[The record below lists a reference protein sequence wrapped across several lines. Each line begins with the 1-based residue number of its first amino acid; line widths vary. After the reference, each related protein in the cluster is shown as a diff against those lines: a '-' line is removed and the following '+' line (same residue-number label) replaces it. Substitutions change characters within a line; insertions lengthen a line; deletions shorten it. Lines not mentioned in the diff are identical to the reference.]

1 MPDNRMEAAI
11 IYESHLPDALR
22 RAIVYAG
29 SDGFVASLP
38 QLLHA
43 RLDASFDNIIW
54 NTWFTANSEECV
66 ARTPQGNWVLVAV
79 HGGGIFATP
88 ERIRTLYHASVDRKS
103 ELGFTGL
110 FAGKISEGENRN
122 IIDGR
127 LPDGRQIPVY
137 AFSDFERGMANPPR
151 EYAVVMDL
159 DVAKSA
165 QPGYSTFDDL
175 RDDALM
181 IVRAGGAEQAAA
193 YLDKVEARG
202 ASDTTGSWHSLN
214 EIEPDQPQSC
224 ICTMYGSPGGDRA
237 RIYAPEGIDHLR
249 GVHTDFGIRG
259 DTGMINMGR
268 YVAVAPR
275 NADTNVRDLSFGICP
290 LNNS

>member
-1 MPDNRMEAAI
+1 MPDKRMEAAI

-22 RAIVYAG
+22 RALVYAG
-29 SDGFVASLP
+29 NDGFVASLP

-43 RLDASFDNIIW
+43 RRGASFDNIIW

-88 ERIRTLYHASVDRKS
+88 ERIRNLYHASVDRKS
-103 ELGFTGL
+103 SLGFTGL
-110 FAGKISEGENRN
+110 FAGKISERENRD
-122 IIDGR
+122 IVDGR

-137 AFSDFERGMANPPR
+137 AFSDFERGTADPPQA
-151 EYAVVMDL
+151 YAVVMDL
-159 DVAKSA
+159 EMAKDA
-165 QPGYSTFDDL
+165 HTGYVDFDDL
-175 RDDALM
+175 RGDPLM
-181 IVRAGGAEQAAA
+181 TVRAGGSEHAAA
-193 YLDKVEARG
+193 YLDKAKSRG
-202 ASDTTGSWHSLN
+202 NTGAIGSWHSLN

-224 ICTMYGSPGGDRA
+224 ICTMYGSPGGERA

-275 NADTNVRDLSFGICP
+275 NAATGVRDLAFVA
-290 LNNS
+290 

>member
-1 MPDNRMEAAI
+1 MQHTRMEAAI

-22 RAIVYAG
+22 RALVYAG

-43 RLDASFDNIIW
+43 RLGASFDNIIW

-66 ARTPQGNWVLVAV
+66 ARTPQGNWVLVVV

-88 ERIRTLYHASVDRKS
+88 ERIRTLYHASVDRNS

-110 FAGKISEGENRN
+110 FAGRISDKENSDLV
-122 IIDGR
+122 DGR
-127 LPDGRQIPVY
+127 LPDGRQIPIY
-137 AFSDFERGMANPPR
+137 AFGDFERGIADLPR

-159 DVAKSA
+159 GMAKKA
-165 QPGYSTFDDL
+165 RTGYSAFDDL
-175 RDDALM
+175 RDDPLM
-181 IVRAGGAEQAAA
+181 IARAGGTEQTAA
-193 YLDKVEARG
+193 YLDRARTRN
-202 ASDTTGSWHSLN
+202 ASDTMGSWHSLN
-214 EIEPDQPQSC
+214 EIEPEQTQSC
-224 ICTMYGSPGGDRA
+224 ICTMYGSPGGERA

-275 NADTNVRDLSFGICP
+275 NAVTGVRDLSFGA
-290 LNNS
+290 

>member
-1 MPDNRMEAAI
+1 MPEHRMEAAI

-22 RAIVYAG
+22 RALVYAG
-29 SDGFVASLP
+29 NDGFVASLP

-43 RLDASFDNIIW
+43 RLGASFDNIIW

-66 ARTPQGNWVLVAV
+66 ARTPLGNWVLVTV
-79 HGGGIFATP
+79 HGSGIFATP
-88 ERIRTLYHASVDRKS
+88 ERIRTLYHASVDRES

-110 FAGKISEGENRN
+110 FAGKISERENRD
-122 IIDGR
+122 IVDGR
-127 LPDGRQIPVY
+127 LSGGRQIPVY
-137 AFSDFERGMANPPR
+137 AFSDFERGLADPPR

-159 DVAKSA
+159 EVAKRA
-165 QPGYSTFDDL
+165 HTGYSAFDDL
-175 RDDALM
+175 RDDPLM
-181 IVRAGGAEQAAA
+181 IVRAGGGEQAAA
-193 YLDKVEARG
+193 YLDRVKTRG
-202 ASDTTGSWHSLN
+202 ASDTMGSWHSLN

-224 ICTMYGSPGGDRA
+224 ICTMYGSPNGKRG

-275 NADTNVRDLSFGICP
+275 NAATGVRDLSFGV
-290 LNNS
+290 